1 MRKIFKIAKMIKKG
15 SKLSG
20 IVFLI
25 FSLMVA
31 GVSAYVFQ
39 EATMTVTQNIV
50 EVATFTL
57 KNSDLGDINEGE
69 SIVYTS
75 VEVANLGAAITI
87 TTTTQPVYLHFDSD
101 IDSLSGA
108 YSAYDINV
116 IYDTVPGG
124 GSGSGTACV
133 LSLASPDYSSI
144 TLDAVGT
151 WIFDLSV
158 ETTADSV
165 DADTPTTVSIIV
177 GAEST

>member
-1 MRKIFKIAKMIKKG
+1 MIKKA

-20 IVFLI
+20 IAFLI

-31 GVSAYVFQ
+31 GVSAYVYQ
-39 EATMTVTQNIV
+39 QATMTVTQNIV
-50 EVATFTL
+50 EIATFTL
-57 KNSDLGDINEGE
+57 KNSALGDINEGE
-69 SIVYTS
+69 TIIYTS
-75 VEVANLGAAITI
+75 AEIANLGAAITI
-87 TTTTQPVYLHFDSD
+87 TTTTQPVYLHLDSD
-101 IDSLSGA
+101 LDSLSGS
-108 YSAYDINV
+108 YSSYDINV

-133 LSLASPDYSSI
+133 LSPASPDYSSI

>member
-1 MRKIFKIAKMIKKG
+1 MIKKG

-20 IVFLI
+20 ILLLV
-25 FSLMVA
+25 FSLMVT
-31 GVSAYVFQ
+31 GVSAYVYQ
-39 EATMTVTQNIV
+39 QATMTVTQNIV
-50 EVATFTL
+50 EVATITL
-57 KNSDLGDINEGE
+57 KNSALGDINEGE
-69 SIVYTS
+69 TKVYTS
-75 VEVANLGAAITI
+75 TEIANLGSAITI

-101 IDSLSGA
+101 IDSLGGS

-133 LSLASPDYSSI
+133 LSLGSPDYSSV

-158 ETTADSV
+158 ETTTDSV

-177 GAEST
+177 GAESS

>member
-1 MRKIFKIAKMIKKG
+1 MIRKS

-20 IVFLI
+20 IAFLI

-31 GVSAYVFQ
+31 GVSAYVYQ

-57 KNSDLGDINEGE
+57 KNSALGDINEGE
-69 SIVYTS
+69 TIIYTS
-75 VEVANLGAAITI
+75 TEIANLGAAITI

-101 IDSLSGA
+101 IDALSGS

-124 GSGSGTACV
+124 GSGSGSACV

>member
-1 MRKIFKIAKMIKKG
+1 MSKKG

-25 FSLMVA
+25 FSIMVS
-31 GVSAYVFQ
+31 GVSAYLYQ
-39 EATMTVTQNIV
+39 QATMTVTQNVV

-57 KNSDLGDINEGE
+57 KNSALGDINEGE
-69 SIVYTS
+69 TIIYTS
-75 VEVANLGAAITI
+75 AEIANLGAAITI
-87 TTTTQPVYLHFDSD
+87 TTTTQPVYLHFNSD
-101 IDSLSGA
+101 IDSLSGS

-116 IYDTVPGG
+116 IYDTVPVG

-165 DADTPTTVSIIV
+165 NADTPTTVSIIV